1 MKEDLPELFKEY
13 RLHFGLT
20 QEIVGKLAK
29 LKKNQYSRFESG
41 RQMLKSNEARSISK
55 VYGLEIYQI
64 TNPKHPKPSLKNL
77 PIDTQEAIR
86 KIIHAGSKPRVFH
99 NKISLGKEI
108 DKLISSDKM
117 NQPITARE
125 LYLLLPDTVK
135 ERVNNGISKITDFLT
150 RSPRNK
156 IIKIVDRPEGKTGP
170 GNWYQKINNSSN

>member
-13 RLHFGLT
+13 RIHFGLT
-20 QEIVGKLAK
+20 QEIVEKLAK

-41 RQMLKSNEARSISK
+41 RQIPRSNETKSVSK
-55 VYGLEIYQI
+55 VYGLEIYQM
-64 TNPKHPKPSLKNL
+64 TNPKHPKPSFKNL

-86 KIIHAGSKPRVFH
+86 KLMCSGSKPRVFQ
-99 NKISLGKEI
+99 NKINLGKEI
-108 DKLISSDKM
+108 DKLIRSGKM

-135 ERVNNGISKITDFLT
+135 ERINNGVSKVTDFLT

-156 IIKIVDRPEGKTGP
+156 IIKVVDRPKGKTGP
-170 GNWYQKINNSSN
+170 GNWYQKIDNSKN